1 MQINT
6 PVDLSG
12 LTTAFPIP
20 FLAGDTQRQFAR
32 TSTRPS
38 RDSYEAASG
47 DAPRVLLVDDNVMTL
62 ARAKAV
68 LSARCVVVGT
78 AGNGDAALQAA
89 AAQNPD
95 VVVLDIS
102 MPGMNGF
109 ELAKRL
115 RAEGSTA
122 RLVFLTVHEDE
133 ELILAAR
140 NAGGIGYVVKT
151 RLASDL
157 EPAVKEARA
166 GRPFQSLL
174 RP

>member
-1 MQINT
+1 MTMQINGS
-6 PVDLSG
+6 VDRSKAAA
-12 LTTAFPIP
+12 AFEPP
-20 FLAGDTQRQFAR
+20 
-32 TSTRPS
+32 
-38 RDSYEAASG
+38 SG
-47 DAPRVLLVDDNVMTL
+47 DAPRVLLVDDNEMTL
-62 ARAKAV
+62 ARAGAV
-68 LSARCVVVGT
+68 LSARCVVLGP
-78 AGNGDAALQAA
+78 AKNGYAALEAA
-89 AAQNPD
+89 AAHNPD

-115 RAEGSTA
+115 RAAGSTA

-157 EPAVKEARA
+157 ELAVREARA
-166 GRPFQSLL
+166 GRPFQSPA
-174 RP
+174 RS